1 MGEALPVVGF
11 GIVLWVR
18 GLVPV
23 EEIASWMVG
32 SGSGPGPGPG
42 QCCGPLLVLVLVR
55 VFPSSLFGSLDF
67 GDGSD
72 Q

>member
-32 SGSGPGPGPG
+32 SGPGPGP
-42 QCCGPLLVLVLVR
+42 CCGPLLVLVLVR

>member
-32 SGSGPGPGPG
+32 SEPGPGP
-42 QCCGPLLVLVLVR
+42 CCGPFLVLVR
-55 VFPSSLFGSLDF
+55 VFPFSLGF
-67 GDGSD
+67 
-72 Q
+72 